1 MKFGTIAVGTH
12 RTHNVRTMVV
22 VDACHPVASHVELFA
37 LFIGLSFIGAA
48 DRLRVAITGRSVLTC
63 HMSCVEAVAGQFGML
78 LKKSTGVHDAD
89 HGILAM
95 EPKRIGLGC
104 IHCCQ
109 APVLLVFR
117 SFP

>member
-63 HMSCVEAVAGQFGML
+63 HMSCVEAVAGQFG
-78 LKKSTGVHDAD
+78 
-89 HGILAM
+89 
-95 EPKRIGLGC
+95 RR
-104 IHCCQ
+104 
-109 APVLLVFR
+109 APESMMPTMVFWPWNP
-117 SFP
+117 SA